1 MSNAQTRNRWHPVV
15 LLSALFLCAFTL
27 HAAGFNDLYLGTGAG
42 NPGVSTGDRNT
53 ALGETA
59 LASNTSGSDNTAVGS
74 DACYS
79 TTSGSANT
87 GVGSFVLFSNT
98 TGIANAALGASALNA
113 NTTGSANSALGTDS
127 LNDNTTGG
135 SNTAAGF
142 DALFAN
148 TTGSNNTALGANALG
163 NSTGSGNIAVG
174 ASAGINIGSGSNNI
188 DIGNHAPGNESNTI
202 RIGSS
207 TQTAAFLAGVN
218 GVTVSSG
225 SEVFVD
231 SNGQLGT
238 VTSSIRFKEDVD
250 DMGDASGNLMKLRP
264 VTFHYKAGF
273 DDGSHLLQYG
283 LVAEEVAK
291 VYPALVQYDAKGQ
304 PLTVR
309 YHWINAMLLN
319 EVQKQHANAEAQQA
333 RVGELLSQVA
343 QQKARLEQQEARI
356 QRLEALLAKEAPA
369 SQAP

>member
-1 MSNAQTRNRWHPVV
+1 MSNALSRERWHPVV
-15 LLSALFLCAFTL
+15 LSTALFFCAFTL

-42 NPGVSTGDRNT
+42 NPGVSTGNRNT

-74 DACYS
+74 DACFS
-79 TTSGSANT
+79 TTSGGANT
-87 GVGSFVLFSNT
+87 GVGSFALFSNT

-113 NTTGSANSALGTDS
+113 NTTGSANSALGADS

-135 SNTAAGF
+135 SNTAVGF
-142 DALFAN
+142 DALFGN
-148 TTGSNNTALGANALG
+148 TTGSNNSALGANALG
-163 NSTGSGNIAVG
+163 NASGSGNIAVG

-207 TQTAAFLAGVN
+207 TQTATFLAGVN

-238 VTSSIRFKEDVD
+238 VTSSIRFKDDVD
-250 DMGDASGNLMKLRP
+250 DMGDASRNLMKLRP
-264 VTFHYKAGF
+264 VTFHYKAGY

-333 RVGELLSQVA
+333 RVGELLFQVA
-343 QQKARLEQQEARI
+343 DQKAQLEQQEARI
-356 QRLEALLAKEAPA
+356 QRLEALLTREAPA
-369 SQAP
+369 PKAP

>member
-1 MSNAQTRNRWHPVV
+1 MVSILNRRRWHPVV
-15 LLSALFLCAFTL
+15 LLTALFLCAFTL

-74 DACYS
+74 DACFS
-79 TTSGSANT
+79 TTSGGANT
-87 GVGSFVLFSNT
+87 GVGSFALFSNT
-98 TGIANAALGASALNA
+98 TGIANAALGGSTLNA
-113 NTTGSANSALGTDS
+113 NTTGSANSGFGAS
-127 LNDNTTGG
+127 ALNDNTTGG
-135 SNTAAGF
+135 SNSAFGF
-142 DALFAN
+142 DALFGN
-148 TTGSNNTALGANALG
+148 LTGSNNTALGANALG
-163 NSTGSGNIAVG
+163 NTTGSGNIAVG
-174 ASAGINIGSGSNNI
+174 FLAGTNIGNGSNNI

-207 TQTAAFLAGVN
+207 TQTATFLAGVN

-231 SNGQLGT
+231 ANGQLGT

-264 VTFHYKAGF
+264 VTFHYKAGV

-343 QQKARLEQQEARI
+343 DQKTQLEKQEARI
-356 QRLEALLAKEAPA
+356 QRLEALLTRESPAPK
-369 SQAP
+369 AP

>member
-1 MSNAQTRNRWHPVV
+1 MPNALIRERWYPVA
-15 LLSALFLCAFTL
+15 LLTAFFLCAATL

-42 NPGVSTGDRNT
+42 NPSVSTGNRNT

-59 LASNTSGSDNTAVGS
+59 LSSNTSGSDNTAVGS
-74 DACYS
+74 DACFS
-79 TTSGSANT
+79 TTSGGANT
-87 GVGSFVLFSNT
+87 GVGSFALFSNT
-98 TGIANAALGASALNA
+98 IGIANSSLGASALNA
-113 NTTGSANSALGTDS
+113 NTTGSANSGFGASAL
-127 LNDNTTGG
+127 NNNTTGG
-135 SNTAAGF
+135 SNAAFGF
-142 DALFAN
+142 GSLFGN
-148 TTGSNNTALGANALG
+148 TTGSNNTALGSNALG
-163 NSTGSGNIAVG
+163 NTTGSGNIAVG
-174 ASAGINIGSGSNNI
+174 FLAGTNIGSGSNNI
-188 DIGNHAPGNESNTI
+188 DIGNRAPGNESNTI

-225 SEVFVD
+225 TEVFVD

-238 VTSSIRFKEDVD
+238 VTSSIRYKEDVD
-250 DMGDASGNLMKLRP
+250 DMGDSSENLMKLRP
-264 VTFHYKAGF
+264 VTFHYKAGV

-304 PLTVR
+304 PQTVR

-319 EVQKQHANAEAQQA
+319 EVQRQHANAETQQA

-343 QQKARLEQQEARI
+343 QQKSQLEQQEARL
-356 QRLEALLAKEAPA
+356 QKLEALLTAKSAATKAP
-369 SQAP
+369 

>member
-1 MSNAQTRNRWHPVV
+1 MSYAQTRYSIA
-15 LLSALFLCAFTL
+15 LIAALFLCAPAL

-42 NPGVSTGDRNT
+42 NPGTSTGNRNT
-53 ALGETA
+53 ALGESA
-59 LASNTSGSDNTAVGS
+59 LASNTSGSDNTAVGN
-74 DACYS
+74 DACFS
-79 TTSGSANT
+79 TTSGGANT
-87 GVGSFVLFSNT
+87 GVGSFALFSNT
-98 TGIANAALGASALNA
+98 TGIANAALGGSTLNA
-113 NTTGSANSALGTDS
+113 NTTGSANSAFGAS
-127 LNDNTTGG
+127 ASNNNTTGG
-135 SNTAAGF
+135 SNVAFGF
-142 DALFAN
+142 DALFGN
-148 TTGSNNTALGANALG
+148 TTGSSNTALGANALG
-163 NSTGSGNIAVG
+163 NASGSGNIAVG

-207 TQTAAFLAGVN
+207 TQTATFLAGVN

-238 VTSSIRFKEDVD
+238 VTSSIRYKEDVG

-264 VTFHYKAGF
+264 VTFHYKAGV

-304 PLTVR
+304 PQTVR

-333 RVGELLSQVA
+333 RVGELLNQVE
-343 QQKARLEQQEARI
+343 QQKSQLEQQEARI
-356 QRLEALLAKEAPA
+356 QRLEDLLTRQSAAPK
-369 SQAP
+369 AP